1 DTAGIREAHDEI
13 ESMGI
18 QRTMDKIE
26 KASILIYVFD
36 VTTLSPSEVA
46 ADLDAISPANAK
58 VILAANKM
66 DLNPYTDANEWKMKD
81 YVVVPLSAI
90 NNMNVVYLREVI
102 RDTIKKD
109 IPDDIPMISS
119 ARHYYALDRAEQRLS
134 EAFLTFGGVPNSENR
149 IPNTEY
155 RLPNTELLAQDIRQ
169 ALYHLGTITGE
180 ISSDDVLGN
189 IFSRFCIGK

>member
-1 DTAGIREAHDEI
+1 
-13 ESMGI
+13 
-18 QRTMDKIE
+18 
-26 KASILIYVFD
+26 
-36 VTTLSPSEVA
+36 
-46 ADLDAISPANAK
+46 
-58 VILAANKM
+58 
-66 DLNPYTDANEWKMKD
+66 
-81 YVVVPLSAI
+81 
-90 NNMNVVYLREVI
+90 

-134 EAFLTFGGVPNSENR
+134 EAFLTLGGVPNSENR
-149 IPNTEY
+149 IPNTEYHLLNTEY